1 MRHLNKLASVFTAA
15 LMGLMILSGCEG
27 GDTFDVNSPDWI
39 SAKIDSIE
47 NSKKT
52 GTEEELTGMMDD
64 VYTIGKTDYSSGW
77 WSEFSKY
84 YVIADGQKWNAQFNL
99 NINPDEN
106 TVYYKNF
113 AIVIT
118 NDVDRGGNGYT
129 EYGAFRFDATG
140 DSVAYNSQ
148 WGTDLYFKYSN
159 SNLLLSPDANNID
172 KNVQKLG
179 GKVTLTVDRS
189 KPDTFAIKITN
200 GAVTKTLVQPWALR
214 NLNSDA
220 ANTNI
225 RCFIAVEG
233 SYINFLSTNI
243 EPIGGCT
250 SAEDKNPV
258 SMVLNNIPDEV
269 NVGTPIDSALQNISA
284 TVTFEEGV
292 TKEVPASELLF
303 YTDDDM
309 NTEGQ
314 KSIHVIYNKT
324 FKGEKCDKPILANT
338 TVNSVQQIASIE
350 VTAQP
355 ARTQYYYFDSPA
367 TADLTDRAM
376 AFDPTGLEVTA
387 TYVSGTKAVIDN
399 SKLTFSAV
407 GCTNGSHD
415 VTISTKNGK
424 TATVKVNVSE
434 SEEVDVTPTPATV
447 GNADNTTAWWTAF
460 SDDINIP
467 SGKTYACSFT
477 NYSGANNWNNFVVI
491 LRNKA
496 LEEYGV
502 VRADNYGWGN
512 GYDAAKLSGGQAD
525 WAAWLAAMNGA
536 KVTLYITNC
545 NNGTA
550 DIQAV
555 MEGIDGNM
563 YVQYYLG
570 INTIEPNDLQFSLTV
585 DSSHLIFNSNAA
597 KVMNQHNYIRK

>member
-477 NYSGANNWNNFVVI
+477 NYSGASNWNNFVVI

-570 INTIEPNDLQFSLTV
+570 INTIEPNDLQFALTV

>member
-214 NLNSDA
+214 NMNSDA

-477 NYSGANNWNNFVVI
+477 NYSGASNWNNFVVI

-570 INTIEPNDLQFSLTV
+570 INTIEPNDLQFALTV